1 MGFTGAVAIT
11 CAASGTSGGFLPLG
25 ASCNPLSIQVN
36 SATAVQGTLTVSLT
50 APSPALSAS
59 AAPAERKLYT
69 AGVIPSNGGKDWWML
84 SAGTGLM
91 AMFLLFLP
99 GRKRY
104 RTALGLGLICV
115 LSFTLGC
122 NGGGGG
128 GGGGPVATTTSLS
141 VTPATKNP
149 TQATITVTPSSG
161 AAPQGTASL
170 VDSSG
175 QNSPVTISNG
185 IGLVNLALAG
195 TGTHT
200 LQAKYAGTATDAA
213 SSSKN
218 LNVTV
223 TGGPQSVAITGT
235 SGSTTASG
243 TINVSIN

>member
-69 AGVIPSNGGKDWWML
+69 AGVIPSNGGKGWWML

-104 RTALGLGLICV
+104 RTALGLGWICV

-149 TQATITVTPSSG
+149 AQATITVTPSSG

-185 IGLVNLALAG
+185 IGLVNLALVG
-195 TGTHT
+195 VGTHT
-200 LQAKYAGTATDAA
+200 LQAKYAGTTTDAA

-223 TGGPQSVAITGT
+223 TGGPQSAAITGT